1 MDSPGPGPPGG
12 YDGSGPPGGWLTQEG
27 KWRVAWEFRALRPAG
42 PRREL
47 GLGGRG
53 AGRSLSLVKP
63 VPGRVVGTA
72 GQAQGNTFH
81 PGASERGRLHR
92 TQFIE
97 RGLRS
102 KNQAGLGRSGWGPGS
117 EWAQHHAAQSRV
129 TELLI
134 LTPAVPGQTQT
145 SGSEPAGG
153 LWAAVS
159 VGADGLGWAGRQ
171 SGPLPFPTPAQG
183 SECPVAFLLRHVSF
197 PPPLRSTHM
206 GSSRASLLRVASFTN
221 KSLRGAAVPRLS
233 YSCKKFEQFF
243 STLILLEQFKNNS
256 VDCRWQRLG
265 TVSRTSCDMKIQVAR
280 KYIYLV

>member
-1 MDSPGPGPPGG
+1 MESCVGVQSTQARRPQERAGAGG
-12 YDGSGPPGGWLTQEG
+12 QGG
-27 KWRVAWEFRALRPAG
+27 RSVSVAGEAG
-42 PRREL
+42 PRK
-47 GLGGRG
+47 GGRDS
-53 AGRSLSLVKP
+53 RTS
-63 VPGRVVGTA
+63 PGEHLPSWGLRG
-72 GQAQGNTFH
+72 
-81 PGASERGRLHR
+81 GRLHR

-102 KNQAGLGRSGWGPGS
+102 KNQAGLGRSGWGPRS

-221 KSLRGAAVPRLS
+221 KSLGGAAVPRLS